1 MQKNDYFIAKFGV
14 DTAENEPLGVW
25 RKWKNYS
32 IHSLVGTEAA
42 GGASERGV
50 EGVGAGV
57 CVGLRARGGPVR
69 NRDQREWSEPHGS
82 EAPSEEASGVAIH
95 NPNEILRAK
104 CLTYVNV

>member
-1 MQKNDYFIAKFGV
+1 M
-14 DTAENEPLGVW
+14 
-25 RKWKNYS
+25 
-32 IHSLVGTEAA
+32 SLVLPPRPDVPDGAAGEARRGPGRRRAGPRGSVGTEAA
-42 GGASERGV
+42 GGAGERGV

-57 CVGLRARGGPVR
+57 CVGMSARGGPVR
-69 NRDQREWSEPHGS
+69 DRDQREWSEPHGS